1 MTTKV
6 TVDAHAGWP
15 VEVTTVDRVQIV
27 GEESERVTESKSI
40 VPPHTTQDF
49 YVHSTRELHIKEL
62 PNPPA
67 TQG

>member
-15 VEVTTVDRVQIV
+15 VEVTTVDRVKIV
-27 GEESERVTESKSI
+27 GEESDRVQEEKTT
-40 VPPHTTQDF
+40 VPPHTTRDF

-62 PNPPA
+62 PNQPV

>member
-15 VEVTTVDRVQIV
+15 VEVTTVDRFMVD
-27 GEESERVTESKSI
+27 GAEKVTEAKTT

-49 YVHSTRELHIKEL
+49 YLTSNRELHLKEM
-62 PNPPA
+62 PPA
-67 TQG
+67 AQG